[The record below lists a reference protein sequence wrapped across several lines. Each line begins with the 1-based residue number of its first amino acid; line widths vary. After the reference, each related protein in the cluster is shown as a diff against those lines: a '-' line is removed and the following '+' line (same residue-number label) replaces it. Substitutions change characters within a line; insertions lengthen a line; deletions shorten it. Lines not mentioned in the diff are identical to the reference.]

1 MRNREFLPWQF
12 LHTEIRLSYSFL
24 EIQILR
30 YKMDQNQMICTS
42 SHSFVDPVPP
52 TLQPVWELR
61 LFLALSPI
69 QFACLTDKRPI
80 LPDPYSLRF
89 GLRSDPLKAFER
101 AHYFMTWSAPY
112 AEPPPAFSIKKFML
126 CSVVFSPQG
135 VLTLLLSGALEKG
148 DGVDPNRSG
157 YWRMRGP
164 MFYELRGSDPAA
176 TLLYKFDNQYS
187 ELV

>member
-1 MRNREFLPWQF
+1 MAHWGD
-12 LHTEIRLSYSFL
+12 
-24 EIQILR
+24 
-30 YKMDQNQMICTS
+30 DQHPMTCTAT
-42 SHSFVDPVPP
+42 HSFIDPVPP
-52 TLQPVWELR
+52 TLQPVWELK
-61 LFLALSPI
+61 LYVALSPI

-112 AEPPPAFSIKKFML
+112 AERPPAHSIKKFML

-157 YWRMRGP
+157 YWRVRGP
-164 MFYELRGSDPAA
+164 MFHELRASDPAQ
-176 TLLYKFDNQYS
+176 TLLYSFSNQYA

>member
-1 MRNREFLPWQF
+1 
-12 LHTEIRLSYSFL
+12 
-24 EIQILR
+24 
-30 YKMDQNQMICTS
+30 MDHWGNDQHPMTCTAT
-42 SHSFVDPVPP
+42 HSFVDPVPP

-61 LFLALSPI
+61 LYLALSPI

-112 AEPPPAFSIKKFML
+112 AERPPALPIKKFML

-135 VLTLLLSGALEKG
+135 ILTLLLSGALEKG

-157 YWRMRGP
+157 YWRVRGP
-164 MFYELRGSDPAA
+164 MFHELRASDPAK
-176 TLLYKFDNQYS
+176 TLLYSFDNQYA